1 MSDPGPLEQQYIRA
15 VSNYV
20 AARRH
25 WGAVSK
31 VEDEIALAKEAKR
44 ALSDSPEED
53 IQALAGAYLDALDT
67 LVDSTS
73 EMLEH
78 ARAVRGY

>member
-1 MSDPGPLEQQYIRA
+1 MTDPLEQQYIRA

-20 AARRH
+20 AARIH
-25 WGAVSK
+25 WAAVSK
-31 VEDEIALAKEAKR
+31 AEDEITLAKEAKR
-44 ALSDSPEED
+44 ALSDNPEEY
-53 IQALAGAYLDALDT
+53 IQALAGAYLDALDA

-78 ARAVRGY
+78 AKAVRGY

>member
-1 MSDPGPLEQQYIRA
+1 MTDPLEQQYIRA

-20 AARRH
+20 AARSH
-25 WGAVSK
+25 WGAISK
-31 VEDEIALAKEAKR
+31 AEDEITLAKEAKR
-44 ALSDSPEED
+44 ALSDNPEEY
-53 IQALAGAYLDALDT
+53 IQALAGAYLDALDA
-67 LVDSTS
+67 LVDLTS